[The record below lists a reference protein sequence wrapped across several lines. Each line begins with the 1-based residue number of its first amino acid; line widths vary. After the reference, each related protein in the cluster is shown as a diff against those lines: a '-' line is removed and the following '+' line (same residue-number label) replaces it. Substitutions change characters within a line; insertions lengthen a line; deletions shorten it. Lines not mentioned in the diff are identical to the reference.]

1 MRWAAIKFVLP
12 NTMNIYLH
20 ATPAREL
27 FERTRR
33 DFSHGC
39 IRVRDP
45 EALAQFVLRG
55 KPEWTPEAIAAAMR
69 SGVNRTVPL
78 ARPVPVVVFYT
89 TAIADAGGRALF
101 LADVYG
107 HDRKLLEALREVSG
121 DSAVAPR
128 PRRARS
134 VPDYQRRMRPVS
146 RCTNR
151 DSG

>member
-1 MRWAAIKFVLP
+1 
-12 NTMNIYLH
+12 MNVYLH

-39 IRVRDP
+39 IRVREP

-78 ARPVPVVVFYT
+78 ASPVPVVVFYT
-89 TAIADAGGRALF
+89 TAIADAEGRALF

-107 HDRKLLEALREVSG
+107 HDRRLQDALRKGSG
-121 DSAVAPR
+121 A
-128 PRRARS
+128 AR
-134 VPDYQRRMRPVS
+134 
-146 RCTNR
+146 
-151 DSG
+151 